1 MPATSPS
8 TSLST
13 TRRSLHGIAELLLAG
28 PQHRATGEIALRVT
42 ANGFATSFEP
52 DLRFDGRAVVAGERR
67 IEVAG
72 LSYADVAASLGVVA
86 REPVDLYPD
95 GSGVR
100 PDETVVLDPAAV
112 ATIIAAFAAGDEAL
126 RRFAPGSEPILW
138 PEHFDAGITVGEVN
152 YGLAPGD
159 DHVPEPYAY
168 VGPQAPHTPGGDE
181 FWNVPF
187 GAARTVS
194 ELGDATAIA
203 AFFETGRRLTS

>member
-1 MPATSPS
+1 MAPPLT
-8 TSLST
+8 T

-42 ANGFATSFEP
+42 TDGFATAFAP
-52 DLRFDGRAVVAGERR
+52 HLRFDGRAVVAGERR

-72 LSYADVAASLGVVA
+72 LSYADIAAALGVVA
-86 REPVDLYPD
+86 REPVDLYGD

-100 PDETVVLDPAAV
+100 PEETVVLDPAAV
-112 ATIIAAFAAGDEAL
+112 TTITTAFTTGDEAL
-126 RRFAPGSEPILW
+126 RRFAPGEEPILW
-138 PEHFDAGITVGEVN
+138 PEHFDAGVTVGEVN

-168 VGPQAPHTPGGDE
+168 VGPHTPRTGE

-187 GAARTVS
+187 GAARTVRS
-194 ELGDATAIA
+194 LGDAAA
-203 AFFETGRRLTS
+203 LVAFFETGRRLTS

>member
-1 MPATSPS
+1 MPA

-28 PQHRATGEIALRVT
+28 PQHRATGEIALRVIT
-42 ANGFATSFEP
+42 GGFATSHEP

-72 LSYADVAASLGVVA
+72 LSYADIAAALGVVA
-86 REPVDLYPD
+86 REPADVYKE
-95 GSGVR
+95 GAGVR
-100 PDETVVLDPAAV
+100 PDEIVVVDQTAV
-112 ATIIAAFAAGDEAL
+112 ATITAAFAAGDEAL
-126 RRFAPGSEPILW
+126 RRFAPGEEPILW

-168 VGPQAPHTPGGDE
+168 VGPHTPRDGE
-181 FWNVPF
+181 FWNMPF
-187 GAARTVS
+187 GAARPVRD
-194 ELGDATAIA
+194 LGDANAIA
-203 AFFETGRRLTS
+203 AFYETGRRLTAPRPSR

>member
-1 MPATSPS
+1 MPV
-8 TSLST
+8 TSLTT

-42 ANGFATSFEP
+42 TDGFATAFEP

-72 LSYADVAASLGVVA
+72 LSYADIAAALGVVA
-86 REPVDLYPD
+86 REPVDLYGD

-100 PDETVVLDPAAV
+100 PDETVVLDQAAV
-112 ATIIAAFAAGDEAL
+112 ATITAAFTAGDEAF
-126 RRFAPGSEPILW
+126 RRFAPGEEPILW

-168 VGPQAPHTPGGDE
+168 VGPHVQRSGE
-181 FWNVPF
+181 FWNMPF
-187 GAARTVS
+187 GAARTVR
-194 ELGDATAIA
+194 ELGDATAIV
-203 AFFETGRRLTS
+203 AFFETGRGLSS